1 MEMTRILKRTFDV
14 QLDHICLTEKC
25 KRKDAIKK
33 IYSDWSQEE
42 AELSK
47 RDLDSQHSAVT
58 KGNLTQYNKVEESS
72 IWHQHFGYK
81 SNVVR
86 RVSETRD
93 QLLANTWNQLP
104 QGSPLYELGT
114 FKFFELFH
122 DYNGYIL
129 PIIDPKVS
137 IPNSLILHELV
148 YQEKFTAHEI
158 CSIKKEHLTKHEN
171 FLKENDTSYYE
182 SYQRNA
188 AKCRTNMDKF
198 LSLPKP
204 PVWADI
210 IKIYYYMD
218 KNWAESCG
226 FITQKDIQDHLRQ
239 HGDKKYNG
247 VSNKDRMWT
256 APFQKAQK
264 FVPITSSLLGRAK
277 TRPKPIKG
285 AI

>member
-1 MEMTRILKRTFDV
+1 MTRILKRTFDE

-42 AELSK
+42 AELSSL
-47 RDLDSQHSAVT
+47 DLDSQYSAVT
-58 KGNLTQYNKVEESS
+58 KGNLSQYNKTEESPF
-72 IWHQHFGYK
+72 WHQHFGYQ

-104 QGSPLYELGT
+104 LESPLYELGT

-122 DYNGYIL
+122 DYDGYIL
-129 PIIDPKVS
+129 PIVDPKVS
-137 IPNSLILHELV
+137 IPNSLILHEFL
-148 YQEKFTAHEI
+148 YKEKFPKYET
-158 CSIKKEHLTKHEN
+158 CPNKEELLTKHEN
-171 FLKENDTSYYE
+171 FLKENDATYYE
-182 SYQRNA
+182 NYQRNA

-198 LSLPKP
+198 LSLPKS

-210 IKIYYYMD
+210 IKTYYYMD
-218 KNWAESCG
+218 ENWAESCG

-239 HGDKKYNG
+239 YGDKKYNG
-247 VSNKDRMWT
+247 VANKDRMWT
-256 APFQKAQK
+256 APFKKAQR

-277 TRPKPIKG
+277 TRPKPIQSSV
-285 AI
+285 